1 MSFLQITNQKKVR
14 LCESFRSFTFTKG
27 GVFVVFV
34 DDVALVDDNDD
45 VDAIGG
51 DDDSDDGRLL
61 SFIILA

>member
-34 DDVALVDDNDD
+34 DVALVDDD

>member
-34 DDVALVDDNDD
+34 DVALVDDDD